1 MKKLLLIYLLLIG
14 IVSCTDQ
21 GTPQIAQDGQEKVE
35 LSVMVPDAQ
44 LHSRALTEHPVPF
57 TNLYLAVFDEAGYLM
72 EYRQANP
79 VDANQN
85 ENHYGYTVSLTPSPS
100 PVTIHFIAN
109 APTTLNFGS
118 ETEVISQLYTSA
130 GGDAYWQRVEF
141 PEGLK
146 LNETSV
152 KNKLTGVRLIRNFAW
167 IHLVLKNTI
176 TSDKFI
182 LEKYCVVNTRD
193 RGSMAPYNT
202 TKGAFES
209 YPAGSN
215 TTHTML
221 VSNGYDGFIP
231 QGAELVKTI
240 PDETK
245 WAAAENGFFIYERET
260 PRTDPLFI
268 LMKGKYNGSTTSSY
282 YKIDLRDNSNNYFPV
297 LRNFRYQV
305 EIQNIEHEGHE
316 TALGAAQGAGSGDV
330 STSIET
336 VDYTNISNSI
346 ARIFVSY
353 TDTTLV
359 TNNPITLKYKF
370 LSFETKDQNNNTI
383 PGAILNGENV
393 TITEETVG
401 DDKKV
406 IQTWSK
412 KLNNGTLVVD
422 KDGWS
427 TIEIQPVAPDGTTRV
442 QKLTIVGTV
451 MINGKTYTLQRQVKF
466 NLKNKDHFSLLCNP
480 NAVPNTQ
487 GSAFDLFIKI
497 PGGLG
502 SSMFP
507 LDFDIEAVEQS
518 ITPAQGDN
526 LPVITR
532 KSIVPTKANKTT
544 IGFMKSVSW
553 EEYDGTDNV
562 GGYKSIPCHFK
573 TNKAESATVI
583 WAQNKYFNN
592 ASTTLGNYTPKQF
605 QYLAFSKPSVNPENP
620 DVQFTF
626 NMSSLPSLGNV
637 TVTLVGLVPD
647 ADDNLIPLGGNTYSY
662 TPPTTGTQTLYLKTT
677 INSGQ
682 ASVTLEAYQFVT
694 ATSEPL
700 NVSNKERFVIDN
712 GYEVSI
718 GTSLNQGRYPRKI
731 YNGGTETVTV
741 KIGTGSGSSTYEITI
756 NGTQVVNGLDIEM
769 KDGWKDNTTVTF
781 TFEDS
786 VWRNY
791 NGWGWSSGEREF
803 EYQCTLKDIMDR
815 KTITFPAQD

>member
-21 GTPQIAQDGQEKVE
+21 GTPQIAQDGQETVE

-44 LHSRALTEHPVPF
+44 LHSRALTEHPAPF

-152 KNKLTGVRLIRNFAW
+152 KDKLTGVRLIRNFAW
-167 IHLVLKNTI
+167 IQLVLKNTI
-176 TSDKFI
+176 TSDKFT

-202 TKGAFES
+202 TTGAFES

-231 QGAELVKTI
+231 QGAELIKDI
-240 PDETK
+240 PDEDE
-245 WAAAENGFFIYERET
+245 WAAPEKGFFIYERET

-268 LMKGKYNGSTTSSY
+268 LMKGKYNGSTNSSY

-305 EIQNIEHEGHE
+305 EIQNIEHEGHA
-316 TALGAAQGAGSGDV
+316 TALAAAQGAGSGDV

-359 TNNPITLKYKF
+359 TSQPITLKYKF
-370 LSFETKDQNNNTI
+370 QSFDAVDQNGNSI
-383 PGAILNGENV
+383 DGAILNGDNV
-393 TITEETVG
+393 TITLETVG

-406 IQTWSK
+406 INTYSK
-412 KLNNGTLVVD
+412 KLNAESQLIVD
-422 KDGWS
+422 GNGWS
-427 TIEIQPVAPDGTTRV
+427 TIDITPVAPDGTTRV
-442 QKLTIVGTV
+442 QKLTIVGQV
-451 MINGKTYTLQRQVKF
+451 VINGKTYTLQRQVKF
-466 NLKNKDHFSLLCNP
+466 TLKNKDTFSLECNP

-487 GSAFDLFIKI
+487 GSSFDLVIKI

-502 SSMFP
+502 ESIFP

-526 LPVITR
+526 LPVVTR
-532 KSIVPTKANKTT
+532 ESIVSAKAGKTT

-553 EEYDGTDNV
+553 EEYDGTANV

-583 WAQNKYFNN
+583 WAQNKYFSK
-592 ASTTLGNYTPKQF
+592 ASATLSNYEPKRF
-605 QYLAFSKPSVNPENP
+605 QYLAFSRTSVNPENP
-620 DVQFTF
+620 EVTFTF
-626 NMSSLPSLGNV
+626 NMAQLPDQGNV
-637 TVTLVGLVPD
+637 KVTLVGLVPD
-647 ADDNLIPLGGNTYSY
+647 ADDKLIPLGGNTYSY
-662 TPPTTGTQTLYLKTT
+662 SPSTTGEQTLYLRTT

-682 ASVTLEAYQFVT
+682 ASVTLEAYQFITESKEV
-694 ATSEPL
+694 
-700 NVSNKERFVIDN
+700 NVSNNDRLVISN
-712 GYEVSI
+712 GYPVSI
-718 GTSLNQGRYPRKI
+718 NTNQNDKKYPQRI
-731 YNGGTETVTV
+731 ENGGTETVTV
-741 KIGTGSGSSTYEITI
+741 TVGTDTYTITI
-756 NGTQVVNGLDIEM
+756 NGTQVTGAGLDVEM
-769 KDGWKDNTTVTF
+769 KNGWSATTTISF
-781 TFEDS
+781 TFSDK
-786 VWRNY
+786 VWRN
-791 NGWGWSSGEREF
+791 NGGWGWSSGSRTF
-803 EYQCTLKDIMDR
+803 TYSCTLQDIMNG
-815 KTITFPAQD
+815 KTISFPGQT